1 MKRKKH
7 KGRTRRFGESVK
19 PTSVSMPGTLRRI
32 AQEHADARGV
42 SFSELVVDCMFS
54 GLLAHVRAPPCPVNP
69 ANDHHD
75 QASRKTYN
83 LQLIH

>member
-1 MKRKKH
+1 MRRKKRK
-7 KGRTRRFGESVK
+7 GRNYRFGESAK

-54 GLLAHVRAPPCPVNP
+54 GLLDR
-69 ANDHHD
+69 DG
-75 QASRKTYN
+75 R
-83 LQLIH
+83 LQDLLDREERGRGQVH

>member
-1 MKRKKH
+1 MRSKKRK
-7 KGRTRRFGESVK
+7 GRNYRFGESVK

-54 GLLAHVRAPPCPVNP
+54 GLLDR
-69 ANDHHD
+69 DG
-75 QASRKTYN
+75 R
-83 LQLIH
+83 LQDLLDKEERGRGQVH

>member
-19 PTSVSMPGTLRRI
+19 TTSVSMPGTLRRI
-32 AQEHADARGV
+32 AQEHADSRGV

-54 GLLAHVRAPPCPVNP
+54 GLLDR
-69 ANDHHD
+69 DG
-75 QASRKTYN
+75 R
-83 LQLIH
+83 LQDLLDKEERGHGQVH

>member
-1 MKRKKH
+1 MRYKKH
-7 KGRTRRFGESVK
+7 KGKNYRFGESSK

-54 GLLAHVRAPPCPVNP
+54 GLLDR
-69 ANDHHD
+69 DG
-75 QASRKTYN
+75 R
-83 LQLIH
+83 LQDLLDREERGHGQVH